1 MPASDLL
8 LLRVAATWFLPGLG
22 VLVVPAGATPRL
34 ANYPLHT
41 ALAVVA
47 EVAGGILAPATATV
61 EEITREGT
69 AKWALLLDFGAAGVP
84 PLLPGT
90 GIWLVEETPQQ
101 IG

>member
-1 MPASDLL
+1 MPSSDLL

-41 ALAVVA
+41 ALGVVA
-47 EVAGGILAPATATV
+47 EVAGGTLAPATATV

-69 AKWALLLDFGAAGVP
+69 TNWALLLDFGRLARPRCCPVP
-84 PLLPGT
+84 TSGWWKKRLNK
-90 GIWLVEETPQQ
+90 
-101 IG
+101 